1 MFNPIMCTG
10 NMGAGGDAPLFLTY
24 RSEDDTLAVIAGD
37 GYFNDLQNELREG
50 DGLLVAGTD
59 GVSLLR
65 VASVVDQVVT
75 TEVVV

>member
-1 MFNPIMCTG
+1 MFNPSMCTG

-24 RSEDDTLAVIAGD
+24 GSEDDTLAVIAD
-37 GYFNDLQNELREG
+37 EGYFNDLQNELREG
-50 DGLLVAGTD
+50 DGLLVTGTD